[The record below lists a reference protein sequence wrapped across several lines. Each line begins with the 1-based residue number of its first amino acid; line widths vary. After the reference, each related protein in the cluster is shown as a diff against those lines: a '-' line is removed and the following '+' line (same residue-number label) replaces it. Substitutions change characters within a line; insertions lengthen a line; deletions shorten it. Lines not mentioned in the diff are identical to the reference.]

1 MSADEAHGENGTG
14 LVAAGAD
21 VHSLV
26 AHDATLT
33 GSERVDSRGPQPA
46 EPIADEVTA
55 YLEVVAYEAGDRAM
69 SAHAAW
75 PEPMRV
81 APASSTKR
89 RSARSEVT
97 TVALGISATRG

>member
-1 MSADEAHGENGTG
+1 MNGTG

-21 VHSLV
+21 DLSVV
-26 AHDATLT
+26 AHDATFT
-33 GSERVDSRGPQPA
+33 GSAPVDSLGPQPA
-46 EPIADEVTA
+46 EPVADEVTA
-55 YLEVVAYEAGDRAM
+55 YLEVVAYEAGDRAVI
-69 SAHAAW
+69 AHAAW

>member
-1 MSADEAHGENGTG
+1 MNGTG
-14 LVAAGAD
+14 LVAVGAD
-21 VHSLV
+21 DPSVV
-26 AHDATLT
+26 PDDATLT
-33 GSERVDSRGPQPA
+33 GNARVDSLGPQPA
-46 EPIADEVTA
+46 EPVADEVTA

-69 SAHAAW
+69 IAHAAW
-75 PEPMRV
+75 SEPMRV